1 MHVQRCVLHD
11 THLWPEEFPDL
22 SFSRIIKFRSPHARE
37 SGYVGFLFWNENF
50 SEART
55 WELRLMRVATLPE
68 IEERHTREAIEA
80 EIVRFE
86 EKAQQLQ
93 SGALTAEQF
102 RPFRLKHGTYGQR
115 QPGFQMLR
123 VKIAAGVL
131 KPAQLRVLA
140 EIADEYSTGR
150 GHLTTRENIQFHFV
164 KLENVGAAMRLLA
177 HAGLTTREACGNTV
191 RNVTACPV
199 AGICPGEAFD
209 VTPYALGV
217 SRYLLRHP
225 DFHDLPRKFKIAFS
239 GCENDGDCAVAGIH
253 DVGLIARV
261 RGSNGTSRRGFKVL
275 VGGGLGSLPTEAA
288 VLADFLPEEE
298 LLPTIEAI
306 LRVFTETGNRKN
318 KLLARLKYVLRAK
331 GIEEFRR
338 LVAEKRKV
346 SQAPAEVFTV
356 PTPIKP
362 SLVTI
367 APAPLSFS
375 AAGTQNDPEYDRWA
389 EHNLMFQRQA
399 GYGAVWVKLSAGTF
413 YSNQMRGLA
422 DVLEKNE
429 LSGVRIA
436 VNQDLVIPWV
446 PFDRVRTIYDGLG
459 ALDLATPGARTIS
472 DVTGC
477 PGATTCNLGI
487 TRSLTLAE
495 VLSRELD
502 GYTDPEIQKLRIKI
516 SGCPN
521 SCGHHHIADIGFYGN
536 VRKVGEQQAPYY
548 QLLLGGRVNADGVRF
563 ARQIMAVPARPIP
576 AIIRELLAFYQS
588 DRQRAETFSAWVSRT
603 PDKAIR
609 ERLLPLAEVTTT
621 TEDLFVDW
629 GDTETYSLKLGR
641 GECVA

>member
-1 MHVQRCVLHD
+1 M
-11 THLWPEEFPDL
+11 
-22 SFSRIIKFRSPHARE
+22 S
-37 SGYVGFLFWNENF
+37 
-50 SEART
+50 
-55 WELRLMRVATLPE
+55 VATLTE
-68 IEERHTREAIEA
+68 VEERHSREAIEA

-86 EKAQQLQ
+86 ERAQQLL
-93 SGALTAEQF
+93 SGTITAEEF

-131 KPAQLRVLA
+131 KPSQLRVLA
-140 EIADEYSTGR
+140 DIADEYSTGR
-150 GHLTTRENIQFHFV
+150 GHLTTRENVQFHFM
-164 KLENVGAAMRLLA
+164 KLENVGSAMRLLA
-177 HAGLTTREACGNTV
+177 DAGLTTREACGNTV

-239 GCENDGDCAVAGIH
+239 GCEDDGACAVAGIH
-253 DVGLIARV
+253 DVGLIAQV
-261 RGSNGTSRRGFKVL
+261 RGNNGTSRRGFKVL
-275 VGGGLGSLPTEAA
+275 VGGGLGSLPTEAT
-288 VLADFLPEEE
+288 VLTDFLPVEE
-298 LLPTIEAI
+298 LLPTIEAV

-318 KLLARLKYVLRAK
+318 KLMARLKFVLRAK

-338 LVAEKRKV
+338 LVVEKRKV
-346 SQAPAEVFTV
+346 SQAPAEAFAV
-356 PTPIKP
+356 PSPLRP

-367 APAPLSFS
+367 APIPLAST
-375 AAGTQNDPEYDRWA
+375 AAETQTDAEYDRWA
-389 EHNLMFQRQA
+389 EHNLMSQRQA
-399 GYGAVWVKLSAGTF
+399 GYGAVWIKLPAGTF
-413 YSNQMRGLA
+413 HSNQMRGLA

-429 LSGVRIA
+429 LNGVRIA

-446 PFDRVRTIYDGLG
+446 PFDRVRAIYDELRG
-459 ALDLATPGARTIS
+459 LDLAIPGARTIS

-487 TRSLTLAE
+487 TRSLTLAD

-536 VRKVGEQQAPYY
+536 VRRVGEQQAPYY

-563 ARQIMAVPARPIP
+563 ARQIMSVPARPIP
-576 AIIRELLAFYQS
+576 AIIREVLAFYQE
-588 DRQRAETFSAWVSRT
+588 DRQLEETFSAWVSRT
-603 PDKAIR
+603 PDKAIKD
-609 ERLLPLAEVTTT
+609 RLQPLAEVTAA

-629 GDTETYSLKLGR
+629 GDTEAYSLKLGR

>member
-1 MHVQRCVLHD
+1 M
-11 THLWPEEFPDL
+11 T
-22 SFSRIIKFRSPHARE
+22 
-37 SGYVGFLFWNENF
+37 
-50 SEART
+50 
-55 WELRLMRVATLPE
+55 VANVAE
-68 IEERHTREAIEA
+68 IEERHSREAIEA

-86 EKAQQLQ
+86 ERARQLQ
-93 SGALTAEQF
+93 SGAISADQF

-131 KPAQLRVLA
+131 KAAQLRVLA
-140 EIADEYSTGR
+140 DIADEYSTGR

-177 HAGLTTREACGNTV
+177 DAGLTTREACGNTV

-199 AGICPGEAFD
+199 AGICPGETFD

-253 DVGLIARV
+253 DVGLIAQV
-261 RGSNGTSRRGFKVL
+261 RGSNGTSHRGFKVL

-298 LLPTIEAI
+298 LLPTIDAV
-306 LRVFTETGNRKN
+306 LRVFLETGNRKN

-346 SQAPAEVFTV
+346 STAPAEKFVA
-356 PTPIKP
+356 PSPIQP

-367 APAPLSFS
+367 APAPLSS
-375 AAGTQNDPEYDRWA
+375 AAGGPQADPEYDRWA

-399 GYGAVWVKLSAGTF
+399 GYGGVWVKLSAGTF
-413 YSNQMRGLA
+413 HSNQMRGLA

-446 PFDRVRTIYDGLG
+446 PFDRVRAIYDDLG

-536 VRKVGEQQAPYY
+536 VRKVGDQQAPYY
-548 QLLLGGRVNADGVRF
+548 QILLGGKVNADGVRF

-576 AIIRELLAFYQS
+576 GIIRELLAFYQS
-588 DRQRAETFSAWVSRT
+588 DRQAAESFTAWVSRT
-603 PDKAIR
+603 SDKAIK
-609 ERLLPLAEVTTT
+609 ERLLPLAEVNIT

>member
-1 MHVQRCVLHD
+1 M
-11 THLWPEEFPDL
+11 
-22 SFSRIIKFRSPHARE
+22 S
-37 SGYVGFLFWNENF
+37 
-50 SEART
+50 
-55 WELRLMRVATLPE
+55 VATLPE
-68 IEERHTREAIEA
+68 IEERHSREAIEA

-86 EKAQQLQ
+86 ERARQLQ
-93 SGALTAEQF
+93 SGEITDEQF

-140 EIADEYSTGR
+140 QIADEYSTGR

-177 HAGLTTREACGNTV
+177 DAGLTTREACGNTV

-253 DVGLIARV
+253 DIGLIAQV
-261 RGSNGTSRRGFKVL
+261 RGNNGTSHRGFKVL

-288 VLADFLPEEE
+288 VLNDFLPEEE

-318 KLLARLKYVLRAK
+318 KLMARLKFVLRAK

-356 PTPIKP
+356 PTPIRP

-367 APAPLSFS
+367 APLPLSS
-375 AAGTQNDPEYDRWA
+375 AATDTQTDPEYDRWA
-389 EHNLMFQRQA
+389 EHNLMSQRQA

-413 YSNQMRGLA
+413 YSRQMRGLA
-422 DVLEKNE
+422 DVLERNE
-429 LSGVRIA
+429 LTGVRIA

-446 PFDRVRTIYDGLG
+446 PFDRVRAIYDELG
-459 ALDLATPGARTIS
+459 ALELATPGARTIS

-495 VLSRELD
+495 VLSRELN
-502 GYTDPEIQKLRIKI
+502 GYSDPEIQKLRIKV

-536 VRKVGEQQAPYY
+536 VRKVGDQQAPYY

-563 ARQIMAVPARPIP
+563 ARQIMSVPARPIP
-576 AIIRELLAFYQS
+576 RIIRELLSFYQQ
-588 DRQRAETFSAWVSRT
+588 DRQAAETFSAWVTRT
-603 PDKAIR
+603 PDKAIK
-609 ERLLPLAEVTTT
+609 ERLAPMAEVTAT

>member
-1 MHVQRCVLHD
+1 MTLAAV
-11 THLWPEEFPDL
+11 PE
-22 SFSRIIKFRSPHARE
+22 
-37 SGYVGFLFWNENF
+37 V
-50 SEART
+50 
-55 WELRLMRVATLPE
+55 
-68 IEERHTREAIEA
+68 EERHSREAIEG
-80 EIVRFE
+80 EISRFE
-86 EKAQQLQ
+86 ERVQQLQ
-93 SGALTAEQF
+93 SGTITAEQF

-115 QPGFQMLR
+115 QAGFQMLR

-131 KPAQLRVLA
+131 KPEQLRVLA
-140 EIADEYSTGR
+140 GLADDYSTGR
-150 GHLTTRENIQFHFV
+150 GHLTTRENVQFHFV
-164 KLENVGAAMRLLA
+164 KLENVTAAMRRLA
-177 HAGLTTREACGNTV
+177 AAGLTTREACGNTV

-199 AGICPGEAFD
+199 AGVCPSEAFD

-239 GCENDGDCAVAGIH
+239 GCEDDGNCAVAGIH
-253 DVGLIARV
+253 DVGLIAQV
-261 RGSNGTSRRGFKVL
+261 RGANSTAHRGFRVL

-288 VLADFLPEEE
+288 VLVDFLPEEE

-318 KLLARLKYVLRAK
+318 KLMARLKFVLRAK
-331 GIEEFRR
+331 GIKELRR

-346 SQAPAEVFTV
+346 SEAPAEKFTA
-356 PTPIKP
+356 PAPILP

-367 APAPLSFS
+367 APAPLS
-375 AAGTQNDPEYDRWA
+375 AAKIEPQADAEYDRWA
-389 EHNLMFQRQA
+389 EHNLMSQRQA
-399 GYGAVWVKLSAGTF
+399 GYGVIWVKLPAGTF

-422 DVLEKNE
+422 SVLEKNE
-429 LSGVRIA
+429 LTGVRIA

-446 PFDRVRTIYDGLG
+446 PFDRVRAIYDDLR
-459 ALDLATPGARTIS
+459 ALDLATAGARTIS

-495 VLSRELD
+495 ELSRELND
-502 GYTDPEIQKLRIKI
+502 YTDPEIQKLRIKI

-536 VRKVGEQQAPYY
+536 ARKIGEQQAPYY
-548 QLLLGGRVNADGVRF
+548 QLLLGGKVDAAGVRF
-563 ARQIMAVPARPIP
+563 ARQILSVPARPIP
-576 AIIRELLAFYQS
+576 AILRELLLFYQQ
-588 DRQRAETFSAWVSRT
+588 DRQAGETFSAWVTRT
-603 PDKAIR
+603 PDKTIV
-609 ERLLPLAEVTTT
+609 ERLKPLADVENAPADV
-621 TEDLFVDW
+621 FVDW

>member
-1 MHVQRCVLHD
+1 MTVAAI
-11 THLWPEEFPDL
+11 PE
-22 SFSRIIKFRSPHARE
+22 
-37 SGYVGFLFWNENF
+37 V
-50 SEART
+50 
-55 WELRLMRVATLPE
+55 
-68 IEERHTREAIEA
+68 EERHSREAIEA
-80 EIVRFE
+80 EIGRFE
-86 EKAQQLQ
+86 ERVQQLQ
-93 SGALTAEQF
+93 SGSITAEQF

-123 VKIAAGVL
+123 VKVAAGVL
-131 KPAQLRVLA
+131 KADHLRVLA
-140 EIADEYSTGR
+140 HLADEYSTGR
-150 GHLTTRENIQFHFV
+150 GHLTTRENVQFHFV
-164 KLENVGAAMRLLA
+164 KLEKVASAMRLLA
-177 HAGLTTREACGNTV
+177 DAGLTTREACGNTV

-199 AGICPGEAFD
+199 AGVCPGEAFD

-253 DVGLIARV
+253 DVGLIAQV
-261 RGSNGTSRRGFKVL
+261 HGSNGTSHRGFKVL
-275 VGGGLGSLPTEAA
+275 VGGGLGSLPTESA
-288 VLADFLPEEE
+288 VLSDFVPEEE
-298 LLPTIEAI
+298 LLPTIEAV

-346 SQAPAEVFTV
+346 SQAPAEKFVV
-356 PTPIKP
+356 PSPIQP
-362 SLVTI
+362 TLVTI
-367 APAPLSFS
+367 APAPLSSS
-375 AAGTQNDPEYDRWA
+375 AAVTQIDPEYERWA
-389 EHNLMFQRQA
+389 ESNLMSQRQA
-399 GYGAVWVKLSAGTF
+399 GYGAIWIKLSAGTF

-429 LSGVRIA
+429 LTGVRIA

-446 PFDRVRTIYDGLG
+446 PFDRVRAVYDDLR
-459 ALDLATPGARTIS
+459 AFDLATPGARTIS

-495 VLSRELD
+495 VLARELN

-536 VRKVGEQQAPYY
+536 VRKIGDQQAPYY
-548 QLLLGGRVNADGVRF
+548 QLLLGGKVDSNGVRF

-576 AIIRELLAFYQS
+576 TIIRELLLFYQQ
-588 DRQRAETFSAWVSRT
+588 DRQPAETFSDWVART
-603 PDKAIR
+603 PDKVF
-609 ERLLPLAEVTTT
+609 AEQLKPFADVTSSA
-621 TEDLFVDW
+621 EDIFVDW

>member
-1 MHVQRCVLHD
+1 MNVEVL
-11 THLWPEEFPDL
+11 TE
-22 SFSRIIKFRSPHARE
+22 
-37 SGYVGFLFWNENF
+37 V
-50 SEART
+50 
-55 WELRLMRVATLPE
+55 
-68 IEERHTREAIEA
+68 EERHSAEAIEA
-80 EIVRFE
+80 EIQRFE
-86 EKAQQLQ
+86 ERVQQLQ
-93 SGALTAEQF
+93 SGEITAEQF

-131 KPAQLRVLA
+131 KADHLRVLA
-140 EIADEYSTGR
+140 GIADDYSTGR

-164 KLENVGAAMRLLA
+164 KLENVPAAMRRLA
-177 HAGLTTREACGNTV
+177 AAGLTTREACGNTV

-199 AGICPGEAFD
+199 AGVCPGEAFD

-239 GCENDGDCAVAGIH
+239 GCEDDGKCAVAGIH
-253 DVGLIARV
+253 DVGLIAQV
-261 RGSNGTSRRGFKVL
+261 RGANGTSHRGFKVL

-288 VLADFLPEEE
+288 ILADFLPEEE

-318 KLLARLKYVLRAK
+318 KLMARLKFVLRAK
-331 GIEEFRR
+331 GIEELRR
-338 LVAEKRKV
+338 LVVEERKF
-346 SQAPAEVFTV
+346 SQAPAEKFTV
-356 PTPIKP
+356 PTPLAP

-367 APAPLSFS
+367 APIPVSPVVSQEKSDA
-375 AAGTQNDPEYDRWA
+375 EYNLWA
-389 EHNLMFQRQA
+389 EHNLMSQRQA
-399 GYGAVWVKLSAGTF
+399 GYGAIWIKLRAGTF
-413 YSNQMRGLA
+413 LSSQMRGLSE
-422 DVLEKNE
+422 VLEAND
-429 LSGVRIA
+429 LTGVRIA

-446 PFDRVRTIYDGLG
+446 PFDRVRAIYDALG
-459 ALDLATPGARTIS
+459 AQHLAEPGARTIS

-495 VLSRELD
+495 VLSRELL
-502 GYTDPEIQKLRIKI
+502 GYTDPEIQKLSIKI

-536 VRKVGEQQAPYY
+536 VRKIGEQQAPYY
-548 QLLLGGRVNADGVRF
+548 QLLLGGKVDASGVRF
-563 ARQIMAVPARPIP
+563 GRQILSVPARPIP
-576 AIIRELLAFYQS
+576 AIVREVLLFYRE
-588 DRQRAETFSAWVSRT
+588 DRQPGESFNAWVTRT
-603 PDKAIR
+603 PDKAIV
-609 ERLLPLAEVTTT
+609 ERLKPLSDVENASA
-621 TEDLFVDW
+621 DLFVDW

-641 GECVA
+641 GECVT

>member
-1 MHVQRCVLHD
+1 M
-11 THLWPEEFPDL
+11 
-22 SFSRIIKFRSPHARE
+22 S
-37 SGYVGFLFWNENF
+37 
-50 SEART
+50 
-55 WELRLMRVATLPE
+55 ATAVTALTE
-68 IEERHTREAIEA
+68 VEERHSREAIEA

-86 EKAQQLQ
+86 ERAQQLQ
-93 SGALTAEQF
+93 NGAITAEQF

-140 EIADEYSTGR
+140 DIADEYSTGR
-150 GHLTTRENIQFHFV
+150 GHLTTRENVQFHFV
-164 KLENVGAAMRLLA
+164 KLENVGSAMRLLA
-177 HAGLTTREACGNTV
+177 DAGLTTREACGNTV

-253 DVGLIARV
+253 DVGLIAQV
-261 RGSNGTSRRGFKVL
+261 RGNNGTARRGFKVL

-288 VLADFLPEEE
+288 VLTDFLPEEE

-346 SQAPAEVFTV
+346 SQAPAETFTM
-356 PTPIKP
+356 PSPIRP

-367 APAPLSFS
+367 APTPLSS
-375 AAGTQNDPEYDRWA
+375 VTAETPSDPEYDRWA
-389 EHNLMFQRQA
+389 EHNLMSQRQT
-399 GYGAVWVKLSAGTF
+399 GYGAVWIKLPAGTLH
-413 YSNQMRGLA
+413 SNQMRGLA

-436 VNQDLVIPWV
+436 VNQDLVIPWL
-446 PFDRVRTIYDGLG
+446 PFDRVRAIYDELG

-487 TRSLTLAE
+487 TRSLTLAD

-502 GYTDPEIQKLRIKI
+502 SYTDPEIQKLRIKI

-536 VRKVGEQQAPYY
+536 VRKVGERQAPYY

-563 ARQIMAVPARPIP
+563 GRQIMSVPARPIP
-576 AIIRELLAFYQS
+576 AIIRGLLEFYQA
-588 DRQRAETFSAWVSRT
+588 DRQPREAFSSWIART
-603 PDKAIR
+603 PDESIKA
-609 ERLLPLAEVTTT
+609 RLQTFADVNSDS
-621 TEDLFVDW
+621 EDIFVDW

>member
-1 MHVQRCVLHD
+1 MA
-11 THLWPEEFPDL
+11 
-22 SFSRIIKFRSPHARE
+22 SFS
-37 SGYVGFLFWNENF
+37 
-50 SEART
+50 
-55 WELRLMRVATLPE
+55 ELRNGEPRIMNVAALTE
-68 IEERHTREAIEA
+68 VEERHSRKAIEA

-86 EKAQQLQ
+86 ERAQQLQ
-93 SGALTAEQF
+93 SGAITAEQF

-131 KPAQLRVLA
+131 SPSQLRVLA
-140 EIADEYSTGR
+140 DIADEYSTGR
-150 GHLTTRENIQFHFV
+150 GHLTTRENVQFHFV
-164 KLENVGAAMRLLA
+164 KLENVGSAMRLLA
-177 HAGLTTREACGNTV
+177 DAGLTTREACGNTV

-239 GCENDGDCAVAGIH
+239 GCEDDGACAVAGIH
-253 DVGLIARV
+253 DVGLIAQV
-261 RGSNGTSRRGFKVL
+261 RGNNGTSRRGFKVL

-288 VLADFLPEEE
+288 VLTDFLPEEE
-298 LLPTIEAI
+298 LLPTIEAV

-318 KLLARLKYVLRAK
+318 KLMARLKFVLRAK
-331 GIEEFRR
+331 GIQEFRR

-346 SQAPAEVFTV
+346 SQAPAESYTV
-356 PTPIKP
+356 PSPIRP

-367 APAPLSFS
+367 APAPL
-375 AAGTQNDPEYDRWA
+375 ATAVAEPQDGPEYDRWA
-389 EHNLMFQRQA
+389 EHNLMSQRQA
-399 GYGAVWVKLSAGTF
+399 GYGAIWIKLPAGTF
-413 YSNQMRGLA
+413 HSNQMRGLA

-446 PFDRVRTIYDGLG
+446 PFDRARAIYDELRG
-459 ALDLATPGARTIS
+459 LDLAIPGARTIS

-487 TRSLTLAE
+487 TRSLTLAD

-536 VRKVGEQQAPYY
+536 VRKVGDQQAPYY

-563 ARQIMAVPARPIP
+563 ARQIMSVPARPIP
-576 AIIRELLAFYQS
+576 AIIRELLAFYQA
-588 DRQRAETFSAWVSRT
+588 DRQPAETFSAWVTRT
-603 PDKAIR
+603 PDKTIR
-609 ERLLPLAEVTTT
+609 DRLLPLAEVTAA
-621 TEDLFVDW
+621 TEDIFVDW

>member
-1 MHVQRCVLHD
+1 
-11 THLWPEEFPDL
+11 
-22 SFSRIIKFRSPHARE
+22 
-37 SGYVGFLFWNENF
+37 
-50 SEART
+50 
-55 WELRLMRVATLPE
+55 
-68 IEERHTREAIEA
+68 
-80 EIVRFE
+80 
-86 EKAQQLQ
+86 
-93 SGALTAEQF
+93 
-102 RPFRLKHGTYGQR
+102 
-115 QPGFQMLR
+115 
-123 VKIAAGVL
+123 
-131 KPAQLRVLA
+131 
-140 EIADEYSTGR
+140 
-150 GHLTTRENIQFHFV
+150 
-164 KLENVGAAMRLLA
+164 
-177 HAGLTTREACGNTV
+177 
-191 RNVTACPV
+191 
-199 AGICPGEAFD
+199 

-253 DVGLIARV
+253 DVGLIAQV
-261 RGSNGTSRRGFKVL
+261 RGNNGTSRRGFKVL

-288 VLADFLPEEE
+288 TLTDFLPEEE

-318 KLLARLKYVLRAK
+318 KLMARLKFVLRAK

-356 PTPIKP
+356 PTPIQP

-367 APAPLSFS
+367 APAPLSSS

-399 GYGAVWVKLSAGTF
+399 GYGGIWLKLSAGTF
-413 YSNQMRGLA
+413 HSKQMRGLA

-429 LSGVRIA
+429 LTGVRIA

-446 PFDRVRTIYDGLG
+446 PFDRVREIYDELG

-495 VLSRELD
+495 VLSRELN

-536 VRKVGEQQAPYY
+536 VRKVGDQQAPYY
-548 QLLLGGRVNADGVRF
+548 QLLLGGNVNADGVHF
-563 ARQIMAVPARPIP
+563 ARQIVSVPARPIP
-576 AIIRELLAFYQS
+576 AIIRELLAFYQA
-588 DRQRAETFSAWVSRT
+588 DRRPAETFTAWVSRT
-603 PDKAIR
+603 PDKTIKD
-609 ERLLPLAEVTTT
+609 RLLPLAEVTVT

>member
-1 MHVQRCVLHD
+1 M
-11 THLWPEEFPDL
+11 
-22 SFSRIIKFRSPHARE
+22 A
-37 SGYVGFLFWNENF
+37 
-50 SEART
+50 
-55 WELRLMRVATLPE
+55 VATLPE
-68 IEERHTREAIEA
+68 VEERHSREAIEA
-80 EIVRFE
+80 EISRFE
-86 EKAQQLQ
+86 ERVQQLQ
-93 SGALTAEQF
+93 SGAITAEQF

-123 VKIAAGVL
+123 VKVAAGVL
-131 KPAQLRVLA
+131 KGEQLRVLA
-140 EIADEYSTGR
+140 DLADEYSTGR
-150 GHLTTRENIQFHFV
+150 GHLTTRENVQFHFV
-164 KLENVGAAMRLLA
+164 KLEKVATAMRLLA
-177 HAGLTTREACGNTV
+177 DAGLTTREACGNTV

-199 AGICPGEAFD
+199 AGVCPGEAFD

-253 DVGLIARV
+253 DVGLIAQV
-261 RGSNGTSRRGFKVL
+261 RGTNGTSRRGFKVL
-275 VGGGLGSLPTEAA
+275 VGGGLGSLPTESA
-288 VLADFLPEEE
+288 VLTEFLPEEE
-298 LLPTIEAI
+298 LLPTIEAV

-346 SQAPAEVFTV
+346 STAPAEKFVV
-356 PTPIKP
+356 PSPIQP

-367 APAPLSFS
+367 APAPLSAS
-375 AAGTQNDPEYDRWA
+375 AVDSRLDPEYDRWT
-389 EHNLMFQRQA
+389 ESNLMSQRQA
-399 GYGAVWVKLSAGTF
+399 GYGAIWIKLPAGTF

-422 DVLEKNE
+422 DILEANE
-429 LSGVRIA
+429 LTGVRIA

-446 PFDRVRTIYDGLG
+446 PFDRVRAIYDELR

-495 VLSRELD
+495 VLSRELNC
-502 GYTDPEIQKLRIKI
+502 YTDPEIQRLRIKI

-536 VRKVGEQQAPYY
+536 VRKIGEQQAPYY
-548 QLLLGGRVNADGVRF
+548 QLLLGGKVDANGVRF

-576 AIIRELLAFYQS
+576 AIIRELLSFYQH
-588 DRQRAETFSAWVSRT
+588 DRRAAETFSDWVGRT
-603 PDKAIR
+603 PDKAISA
-609 ERLLPLAEVTTT
+609 RLQPFADVNVNS
-621 TEDLFVDW
+621 EDIFVDW

>member
-1 MHVQRCVLHD
+1 M
-11 THLWPEEFPDL
+11 
-22 SFSRIIKFRSPHARE
+22 S
-37 SGYVGFLFWNENF
+37 
-50 SEART
+50 
-55 WELRLMRVATLPE
+55 VATLTE
-68 IEERHTREAIEA
+68 VEERHSREAIED

-86 EKAQQLQ
+86 ERVQQLQ
-93 SGALTAEQF
+93 SGAITAEQF

-123 VKIAAGVL
+123 IKIAAGVL
-131 KPAQLRVLA
+131 TPAQLRVLA
-140 EIADEYSTGR
+140 FIGDEYSTGR

-164 KLENVGAAMRLLA
+164 KLENVGGAMRLLA
-177 HAGLTTREACGNTV
+177 DAGLTTREACGNTV

-199 AGICPGEAFD
+199 TGICPAEAFD

-253 DVGLIARV
+253 DVGLIAQV
-261 RGSNGTSRRGFKVL
+261 RGDNGTAHRGFKVL

-288 VLADFLPEEE
+288 VLTDFLPEEE

-318 KLLARLKYVLRAK
+318 KLMARLKFVLRAK

-346 SQAPAEVFTV
+346 SQAPAETFAV
-356 PTPIKP
+356 PSPIQP

-367 APAPLSFS
+367 AQATLPTSVAKSHI
-375 AAGTQNDPEYDRWA
+375 DPEYDRWA
-389 EHNLMFQRQA
+389 EHNLMSQRQA
-399 GYGAVWVKLSAGTF
+399 GYGAVWLKLPAGTLH
-413 YSNQMRGLA
+413 SHQMRGLA
-422 DVLEKNE
+422 DVLEKSE
-429 LSGVRIA
+429 LTGVRIA

-446 PFDRVRTIYDGLG
+446 PFDRVRAIYDELR
-459 ALDLATPGARTIS
+459 AWDLATPGARTIS

-495 VLSRELD
+495 VLAQERSEER
-502 GYTDPEIQKLRIKI
+502 
-516 SGCPN
+516 
-521 SCGHHHIADIGFYGN
+521 
-536 VRKVGEQQAPYY
+536 
-548 QLLLGGRVNADGVRF
+548 RV
-563 ARQIMAVPARPIP
+563 
-576 AIIRELLAFYQS
+576 
-588 DRQRAETFSAWVSRT
+588 
-603 PDKAIR
+603 
-609 ERLLPLAEVTTT
+609 
-621 TEDLFVDW
+621 
-629 GDTETYSLKLGR
+629 
-641 GECVA
+641 

>member
-1 MHVQRCVLHD
+1 M
-11 THLWPEEFPDL
+11 
-22 SFSRIIKFRSPHARE
+22 S
-37 SGYVGFLFWNENF
+37 
-50 SEART
+50 
-55 WELRLMRVATLPE
+55 VAALAE
-68 IEERHTREAIEA
+68 VEERHSREAIEA

-86 EKAQQLQ
+86 ERAQQLR
-93 SGALTAEQF
+93 SGAITEEQF

-131 KPAQLRVLA
+131 SPAQLRVLA
-140 EIADEYSTGR
+140 DIADQYSTGR
-150 GHLTTRENIQFHFV
+150 GHLTTRENVQFHFV
-164 KLENVGAAMRLLA
+164 KLGNVGAAMRLLA
-177 HAGLTTREACGNTV
+177 DAGLTTREACGNTV

-209 VTPYALGV
+209 VTPYALAV

-239 GCENDGDCAVAGIH
+239 GCEDDGACAVAGIH
-253 DVGLIARV
+253 DVGLIAQV
-261 RGSNGTSRRGFKVL
+261 RGNNGTSRRGFKVL

-298 LLPTIEAI
+298 LLPTVEAI

-318 KLLARLKYVLRAK
+318 KLMARMKFVLRAK

-346 SQAPAEVFTV
+346 SQAPAETFVV
-356 PTPIKP
+356 PSPIRP

-367 APAPLSFS
+367 APLSSS
-375 AAGTQNDPEYDRWA
+375 AAETQSDPEYDRWA
-389 EHNLMFQRQA
+389 EHNLMSQRQA
-399 GYGAVWVKLSAGTF
+399 GYGAIWIKLPAGTLH
-413 YSNQMRGLA
+413 SNQMRGVA

-446 PFDRVRTIYDGLG
+446 PFDRVRAVYGELRS
-459 ALDLATPGARTIS
+459 LDLAIPGARTIS

-487 TRSLTLAE
+487 TRSLTLAD

-502 GYTDPEIQKLRIKI
+502 GYSDPEIQKLRIKI

-536 VRKVGEQQAPYY
+536 VRKIGDQQAPYY
-548 QLLLGGRVNADGVRF
+548 QLLLGGRANADGVRF
-563 ARQIMAVPARPIP
+563 ARQIMSVPARPIP
-576 AIIRELLAFYQS
+576 AIIRELLAFYQA
-588 DRQRAETFSAWVSRT
+588 DRQPAETFSTWVSRT
-603 PDKAIR
+603 PDKAIKD
-609 ERLLPLAEVTTT
+609 RLHSLAEVTAA

>member
-1 MHVQRCVLHD
+1 M
-11 THLWPEEFPDL
+11 
-22 SFSRIIKFRSPHARE
+22 S
-37 SGYVGFLFWNENF
+37 
-50 SEART
+50 
-55 WELRLMRVATLPE
+55 VAALTE
-68 IEERHTREAIEA
+68 VEERHSREAIEA

-86 EKAQQLQ
+86 ERIRELQ
-93 SGALTAEQF
+93 SGAITPEQF

-131 KPAQLRVLA
+131 TPAQLRALA
-140 EIADEYSTGR
+140 IIADEYSTGR
-150 GHLTTRENIQFHFV
+150 GHLTTRENVQFHFV

-177 HAGLTTREACGNTV
+177 DAGLTTREACGNTV

-239 GCENDGDCAVAGIH
+239 GCEDDGDCAVAGIH
-253 DVGLIARV
+253 DVGLIAQV
-261 RGSNGTSRRGFKVL
+261 RGNNGTAHRGFKVL

-318 KLLARLKYVLRAK
+318 KLMARLKFVLRAK

-346 SQAPAEVFTV
+346 SQAPAETFTV
-356 PTPIKP
+356 PSPIKP

-367 APAPLSFS
+367 APSPLSS
-375 AAGTQNDPEYDRWA
+375 VTANTQTDPEYERWA

-399 GYGAVWVKLSAGTF
+399 GYGGVWIKLSAGTF
-413 YSNQMRGLA
+413 HSNQMRGLA
-422 DVLEKNE
+422 DVLEKNK
-429 LSGVRIA
+429 LTGVRIA
-436 VNQDLVIPWV
+436 VNQDVVIPWV
-446 PFDRVRTIYDGLG
+446 PFDRVRAIYDELR
-459 ALDLATPGARTIS
+459 ALELAAAGARTIS

-495 VLSRELD
+495 VLSHELSD
-502 GYTDPEIQKLRIKI
+502 YTDPEIQKLRIKI

-548 QLLLGGRVNADGVRF
+548 QLLLGGKVNAAGVRF
-563 ARQIMAVPARPIP
+563 GRQIMSVPARPIP
-576 AIIRELLAFYQS
+576 AIIRELLSFYQQ
-588 DRQRAETFSAWVSRT
+588 DRQAAETFTAWVTRT
-603 PDKAIR
+603 ADKSIK
-609 ERLLPLAEVTTT
+609 ERLLPVTEVTATSG
-621 TEDLFVDW
+621 DIFMDW

>member
-1 MHVQRCVLHD
+1 MNGAALTEV
-11 THLWPEEFPDL
+11 
-22 SFSRIIKFRSPHARE
+22 
-37 SGYVGFLFWNENF
+37 
-50 SEART
+50 
-55 WELRLMRVATLPE
+55 
-68 IEERHTREAIEA
+68 EERHSREAIEA

-86 EKAQQLQ
+86 ERIRELQ
-93 SGALTAEQF
+93 SGAITAEQF

-131 KPAQLRVLA
+131 TPAQLRVLA
-140 EIADEYSTGR
+140 IIADEYSTGR
-150 GHLTTRENIQFHFV
+150 GHLTTRENVQFHFV
-164 KLENVGAAMRLLA
+164 KLEHVGASMRLLA
-177 HAGLTTREACGNTV
+177 DAGLTTREACGNTV

-209 VTPYALGV
+209 VSPYALGV

-253 DVGLIARV
+253 DVGLIAQV
-261 RGSNGTSRRGFKVL
+261 RGVNGTSHRGFKVL

-288 VLADFLPEEE
+288 VLTDFLPEEE

-306 LRVFTETGNRKN
+306 LRVFSETGNRKN
-318 KLLARLKYVLRAK
+318 KLMARLKFVLRAK

-346 SQAPAEVFTV
+346 SHAPAETFIV
-356 PTPIKP
+356 PSPMQP

-367 APAPLSFS
+367 APAPLSS
-375 AAGTQNDPEYDRWA
+375 SPAETQPEYDRWA
-389 EHNLMFQRQA
+389 EHNLMSQRQA
-399 GYGAVWVKLSAGTF
+399 GYGAVWVKLSAGTLH
-413 YSNQMRGLA
+413 SNQMRGLA

-429 LSGVRIA
+429 LPGVRIA

-446 PFDRVRTIYDGLG
+446 PFDRVRAIYDELG
-459 ALDLATPGARTIS
+459 ALDLATAGARTIS

-495 VLSRELD
+495 VLSRELND
-502 GYTDPEIQKLRIKI
+502 YADPEIQKLRIKI

-536 VRKVGEQQAPYY
+536 VRKVGDQQAPYY
-548 QLLLGGRVNADGVRF
+548 QLLLGGKVNADGVRF
-563 ARQIMAVPARPIP
+563 GRQIMSVPARPIP
-576 AIIRELLAFYQS
+576 AIIRELLAFYQT
-588 DRQRAETFSAWVSRT
+588 DRQPAETFSGWVTRT
-603 PDKAIR
+603 PDKTIKD
-609 ERLLPLAEVTTT
+609 RLLPLAEVTATS
-621 TEDLFVDW
+621 EDIFVDW

>member
-1 MHVQRCVLHD
+1 MSV
-11 THLWPEEFPDL
+11 
-22 SFSRIIKFRSPHARE
+22 A
-37 SGYVGFLFWNENF
+37 
-50 SEART
+50 EAT
-55 WELRLMRVATLPE
+55 E
-68 IEERHTREAIEA
+68 IEQRHSREAIEA
-80 EIVRFE
+80 EISRFE
-86 EKAQQLQ
+86 ERVQQLR
-93 SGALTAEQF
+93 SGAITEAEF

-131 KPAQLRVLA
+131 RPAQLRVLA
-140 EIADEYSTGR
+140 DIANDFSTGR

-164 KLENVGAAMRLLA
+164 KLENVPAAMRLLA
-177 HAGLTTREACGNTV
+177 DAGLTTREACGNTV

-199 AGICPGEAFD
+199 AGICSGEAFD

-253 DVGLIARV
+253 DIGLIAQV
-261 RGSNGTSRRGFKVL
+261 RGANGTARRGFKVL

-288 VLADFLPEEE
+288 VLFEFLPEEE

-346 SQAPAEVFTV
+346 SQVPAEVFAV
-356 PTPIKP
+356 PCPIQP
-362 SLVTI
+362 ALVTI
-367 APAPLSFS
+367 AATPLTHTLGRSG
-375 AAGTQNDPEYDRWA
+375 ADREYDRWA
-389 EHNLMFQRQA
+389 EHNLMSQRQA
-399 GYGAVWVKLSAGTF
+399 GYGGVWIKLSAGTF
-413 YSNQMRGLA
+413 HSNQMRGLA
-422 DVLEKNE
+422 DILEKNE
-429 LSGVRIA
+429 LTGVRIA

-446 PFDRVRTIYDGLG
+446 PFDRVRAVYDELRL
-459 ALDLATPGARTIS
+459 LDLATPGARTIS

-495 VLSRELD
+495 VLSRELN
-502 GYTDPEIQKLRIKI
+502 GYDDPEIQKLRIKI

-536 VRKVGEQQAPYY
+536 VRKINEQQAPYY
-548 QLLLGGRVNADGVRF
+548 QMLLGGKVDANGVRF
-563 ARQIMAVPARPIP
+563 ARQIMSVPARPIP
-576 AIIRELLAFYQS
+576 AILRELLAFYQQ
-588 DRQRAETFSAWVSRT
+588 DRLPGESFSAWVIRT
-603 PDKAIR
+603 PDQTITD
-609 ERLLPLAEVTTT
+609 RLQPFVDVSSAS
-621 TEDLFVDW
+621 EDLFVDW

>member
-1 MHVQRCVLHD
+1 MTVAA
-11 THLWPEEFPDL
+11 L
-22 SFSRIIKFRSPHARE
+22 SE
-37 SGYVGFLFWNENF
+37 V
-50 SEART
+50 
-55 WELRLMRVATLPE
+55 
-68 IEERHTREAIEA
+68 EERHSRETIEA

-86 EKAQQLQ
+86 ERIRELQ
-93 SGALTAEQF
+93 SGAITPEQF

-131 KPAQLRVLA
+131 TPAQLRALA
-140 EIADEYSTGR
+140 IIADEYSTGR
-150 GHLTTRENIQFHFV
+150 GHLTTRENVQFHFV

-177 HAGLTTREACGNTV
+177 DAGLTTREACGNTV

-253 DVGLIARV
+253 DVGLIAQV
-261 RGSNGTSRRGFKVL
+261 RGGNGTAHRGFRVL

-288 VLADFLPEEE
+288 VLTDFLPEEE
-298 LLPTIEAI
+298 LLPTIEAV

-318 KLLARLKYVLRAK
+318 KLMARLKFVLRAK
-331 GIEEFRR
+331 GIDEFRR
-338 LVAEKRKV
+338 LVAEKRKL
-346 SQAPAEVFTV
+346 SQAPAETFTV
-356 PTPIKP
+356 PSPIRQ

-367 APAPLSFS
+367 GPSPLSS
-375 AAGTQNDPEYDRWA
+375 ATAGTQTDPEYDRWA

-399 GYGAVWVKLSAGTF
+399 GYGGVWVKLAAGTLH
-413 YSNQMRGLA
+413 SNQMRGLA
-422 DVLEKNE
+422 DVLKKHE
-429 LSGVRIA
+429 LTGVRIA

-446 PFDRVRTIYDGLG
+446 PFDRVRAIYDELR
-459 ALDLATPGARTIS
+459 AFDLATPGARTIS

-495 VLSRELD
+495 VLSRELND
-502 GYTDPEIQKLRIKI
+502 YTDPEIQKLRIKI

-548 QLLLGGRVNADGVRF
+548 QLLLGGKVNADGVRF

-576 AIIRELLAFYQS
+576 AIVRELLAFYQQ
-588 DRQRAETFSAWVSRT
+588 DRQAAETFTAWVART
-603 PDKAIR
+603 PDKTIKD
-609 ERLLPLAEVTTT
+609 RLHPLAEVTVT